1 MPVFVAVNHDNLG
14 RDRSLAYVTKK
25 AAVFF
30 SCQKRSLQ
38 SRLLLAINQRSTSLL
53 SGKVPFTRFIVLVES
68 CPSGHACHLKD

>member
-1 MPVFVAVNHDNLG
+1 MPVFAVVNHDNLG
-14 RDRSLAYVTKK
+14 LDRSLAYATKK

-53 SGKVPFTRFIVLVES
+53 SGKVRFIVLVES
-68 CPSGHACHLKD
+68 CPSGHARRQHVT